1 MGRFRAVAINLIVHA
16 LAVAAFV
23 IISNVAHIVHL
34 AWLGEFGSRGI
45 APGAAIRLTL
55 LVLIITNFLIAVV
68 TSKTAKLVLI
78 FLYIAIEAW
87 FLFPSHPLRAILY
100 CSAGAIISLIAVYS
114 SAAANSMICKLM
126 KKRHV

>member
-87 FLFPSHPLRAILY
+87 FLFFFFFIRKILY

-114 SAAANSMICKLM
+114 SAAANIMICNLM
-126 KKRHV
+126 